1 MSKTF
6 EKILIANRGEISLR
20 IIRTCKEMGIKTVA
34 VYSTADR
41 ESLHVRFADEAV
53 CIGPPS
59 SAESYLSIPKIMA
72 AVEITNA
79 DAVHPGYGFLAEN
92 ADFAEVCAEYGI
104 KFIGPTPSQIRKMG
118 DKITA
123 KETMIKAGV
132 PVVPGSGGLLKD
144 VKQGL
149 EQAEEVG
156 YPIILKATAGGG
168 GKGMR
173 VVWEKEEFETAWNM
187 ARQEAKASFANDGI
201 YMEKF
206 IEEPRHIEIQVA
218 GDQYGNVIHLSERDC
233 SIQRRHQKLVEES
246 PSPFMT
252 DDLRERM
259 GEAAIKAGKAIK
271 YEGVGTVEFL
281 VDKHRNFYFMEM
293 NTRIQVEHTV
303 TEEVIDHDLIKEQIK
318 LAAGERITG
327 GNYIPSL
334 HAMEVRINAEDPF
347 NGFRP
352 SPGTITSFH
361 SSKGHGVRV
370 DTHVYAGYT
379 ISPYYDSMIAKL
391 ICRAQTREECIKK
404 MSRAL
409 DEFII
414 EGVKTTVPFHQLLMK
429 NEKFKSGD
437 FHTGFLNEWDFKAEI
452 EQKKKPNK

>member
-1 MSKTF
+1 MF
-6 EKILIANRGEISLR
+6 DKILIANRGEIALR
-20 IIRTCKEMGIKTVA
+20 IIRTCREMGIKTVA

-53 CIGPPS
+53 CIGKPPS
-59 SAESYLSIPKIMA
+59 SDSYLSIPRIMA

-79 DAVHPGYGFLAEN
+79 DAIHPGYGFLAEN

-104 KFIGPTPSQIRKMG
+104 KFIGPTPDQIRKMG

-132 PVVPGSGGLLKD
+132 PVIPGSEGLAKDLKSAISTAGD
-144 VKQGL
+144 I
-149 EQAEEVG
+149 G
-156 YPIILKATAGGG
+156 YPVMLKATAGGG

-173 VVWEKEEFETAWNM
+173 IVWNEEEFEKNWEQ
-187 ARQEAKASFANDGI
+187 ARKEAKAAFGNDGI
-201 YMEKF
+201 YIEKF
-206 IEEPRHIEIQVA
+206 VEEPRHIEFQIA
-218 GDQYGNVIHLSERDC
+218 GDQKGKVVHLSERDC
-233 SIQRRHQKLVEES
+233 SIQRRHQKLVEEC

-252 DDLRERM
+252 DELREEMGKAAVRA
-259 GEAAIKAGKAIK
+259 GEAIN

-293 NTRIQVEHTV
+293 NTRIQVEHPV

-318 LAAGERITG
+318 IAAGESITG
-327 GNYIPSL
+327 GNYYPTM
-334 HAMEVRINAEDPF
+334 HAIECRINAEDPF
-347 NGFRP
+347 NNFRP
-352 SPGTITSFH
+352 SPGKITSFH

-379 ISPYYDSMIAKL
+379 IPPYYDSMIAKL
-391 ICRAQTREECIKK
+391 ICRARTREECITK
-404 MSRAL
+404 MERAL

-414 EGVKTTVPFHQLLMK
+414 EGVKTTVPFHKKLMR
-429 NEKFKSGD
+429 NEDFRNGN
-437 FHTGFLNEWDFKAEI
+437 FHTGFLNSFEMKE
-452 EQKKKPNK
+452 E